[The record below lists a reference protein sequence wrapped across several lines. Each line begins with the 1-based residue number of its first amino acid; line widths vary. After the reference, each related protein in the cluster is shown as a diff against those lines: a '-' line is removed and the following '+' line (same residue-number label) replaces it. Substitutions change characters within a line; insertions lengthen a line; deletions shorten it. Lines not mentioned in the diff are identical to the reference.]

1 MTLFAVNI
9 RRWRHLVAFSSLA
22 LTLTAAPAMASDGPS
37 PTSFVP
43 SPPGLAA
50 TSWVLMDAKSGRVLV
65 EHDADE
71 RVPPASLTK
80 MMTAYIAESEIESGN
95 MSPDDEVRISK
106 EAWQTGGSRMFV
118 KVNSNVPVK
127 DLMQGIVVQSGND
140 ATVAMAEHIAGSQ
153 SSFAD
158 LMNAHARQMGLQ
170 NTHFMNPT
178 GLPDPEHYSSAHDM
192 AIIARHIINDFP
204 DHYSLYAEKY
214 FTWNGIKQPNR
225 NLLLWRDKSVDGLK
239 TGHTEE
245 AGYCLV
251 ASAQQSDTRLIAAV
265 MGTNSEEAR
274 SQETQKL
281 LSYGFRYFET
291 QKVYDAGQ
299 ELTKARVWGGT
310 QDEGSF
316 GVAKDVYLTASK
328 QNEAGLS
335 NRININ
341 GDLQAPIEAG
351 QQYGTVQIVQNDEV
365 IDEQPLVALES
376 IEQGGLFKRL
386 WDGLLKFVQGLF

>member
-1 MTLFAVNI
+1 MAV
-9 RRWRHLVAFSSLA
+9 
-22 LTLTAAPAMASDGPS
+22 
-37 PTSFVP
+37 
-43 SPPGLAA
+43 
-50 TSWVLMDAKSGRVLV
+50 
-65 EHDADE
+65 
-71 RVPPASLTK
+71 
-80 MMTAYIAESEIESGN
+80 
-95 MSPDDEVRISK
+95 
-106 EAWQTGGSRMFV
+106 
-118 KVNSNVPVK
+118 
-127 DLMQGIVVQSGND
+127 
-140 ATVAMAEHIAGSQ
+140 
-153 SSFAD
+153 
-158 LMNAHARQMGLQ
+158 
-170 NTHFMNPT
+170 
-178 GLPDPEHYSSAHDM
+178 
-192 AIIARHIINDFP
+192 IARHIINDFP

-225 NLLLWRDKSVDGLK
+225 NLLLWRDKTVDGLK
-239 TGHTEE
+239 TGHTDE

-281 LSYGFRYFET
+281 LSYGFRYFQT

-299 ELTKARVWGGT
+299 ELTRARVWGGT
-310 QDEGSF
+310 QDEGAF
-316 GVAKDVYLTASK
+316 GVANDVYLTASK